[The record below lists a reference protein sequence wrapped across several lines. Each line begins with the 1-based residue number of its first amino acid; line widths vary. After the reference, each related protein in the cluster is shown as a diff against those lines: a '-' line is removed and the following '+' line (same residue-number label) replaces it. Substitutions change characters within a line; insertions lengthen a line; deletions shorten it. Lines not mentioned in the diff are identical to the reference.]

1 MKVKIFVLILSF
13 FTMNISG
20 QKSHLDRQ
28 PVVAGSFYPGSKM
41 ALTEEIEKLFKES
54 PEKPSDSN
62 VWALISPH
70 AGYVFSGAVAAS
82 AYASIPETARYDN
95 VFIIGSSHH
104 VSFSGAS
111 VYTRGDYITPM
122 GKVKVNRS
130 LGEKLIKDG
139 NLFTFYEN
147 AHTSEHSI
155 EVQIPFLQHLFG
167 SDLQIVP
174 IVIGTG
180 NRGACEK
187 IADALMPWFDG
198 NNLFVISSDFSHY
211 PCYDDAIRVDRS
223 TSDAIISGDPEKFLK
238 SLKKTNSN
246 MVSGLAT
253 PMCGWTSALVLLN
266 LTKKSKGVSYRHI
279 SYSNSGDNSR
289 YGDKE
294 RVVGYHSIIVEG
306 PAASSFFL
314 TEDEKDELLSIA
326 RESIRSFLFDDRKS
340 GIKSKTLTETLKS
353 NLGAFVTLTID
364 GKLRG
369 CIGRFMPDEPL
380 FEIVRQM
387 AQSAAFKDSRFRPLT
402 KKEYEK
408 VKIEISVLSP
418 LKKINDINE
427 IILGRHGVYIRKDFR
442 SGTFLPQVANG
453 KNWTVE
459 DFLGHISRDKAG
471 IGWLGWK
478 DAEIFTYEAFI
489 FGEE

>member
-1 MKVKIFVLILSF
+1 MKIEIFVLILSF
-13 FTMNISG
+13 VTMNISG
-20 QKSHLDRQ
+20 QKSQLDRQ
-28 PVVAGSFYPGSKM
+28 PVVAGSFYPGSETGLK
-41 ALTEEIEKLFKES
+41 EEIEKLFKETQV
-54 PEKPSDSN
+54 KPSDTN

-111 VYTRGDYITPM
+111 VYTRGDYITPL
-122 GKVKVNRS
+122 GRVKVNRS

-139 NLFTFYEN
+139 TYFTFYEN

-180 NRGACEK
+180 NKEACEK
-187 IADALMPWFDG
+187 IADALKPWFNG
-198 NNLFVISSDFSHY
+198 NNLFVISTDFSHY
-211 PCYDDAIRVDRS
+211 PNYNDAVRIDRS
-223 TSDAIISGDPEKFLK
+223 TADAIISGDPGKFLK
-238 SLKKTNSN
+238 SLRKNNSIA
-246 MVSGLAT
+246 VSGLAT
-253 PMCGWTSALVLLN
+253 PMCGWTSGLVLLN
-266 LTKKSKGVSYRHI
+266 LTNKNKEVSYKHI
-279 SYSNSGDNSR
+279 IYSNSGDSR

-306 PAASSFFL
+306 PVTDSFYL
-314 TEDEKDELLSIA
+314 HENEKNELLKIA
-326 RESIRSFLFDDRKS
+326 RESIRSLLYDDKKVKIEERE
-340 GIKSKTLTETLKS
+340 LTETLMS
-353 NLGAFVTLTID
+353 NLGAFVTLTIN

-380 FEIVRQM
+380 YKIVGQM
-387 AQSAAFKDSRFRPLT
+387 AQSAAFSDSRFRPLT
-402 KKEYEK
+402 KKEFET

-418 LKKINDINE
+418 LKKIDNINK
-427 IILGRHGVYIRKDFR
+427 IILNRHGVYIRKDFR

-459 DFLGHISRDKAG
+459 EFLGYIARDKAG

-478 DAEIFTYEAFI
+478 DAEIFIYEAFV